1 MAGNTKKWSA
11 GKALY
16 VGSTD
21 PTYIPGKNVLDD
33 FVYDGLACINGPLVV
48 GTGPNPAPPHV
59 LPGAIESALVNI
71 LPRVPTLDNSLAETI
86 VNGLTSIINGD
97 YVGLTEAIE
106 EIAADVSGNVVG
118 TAQNITAL
126 RISSDGFGL
135 LPFPGI
141 GLEISA
147 PINNVIGGWAVEGF
161 SNVLGFQYM
170 EGIRNDFGFMF
181 KEGFTLN
188 ADAAWTTALDGVATG
203 SLLAQIKS
211 LVA

>member
-48 GTGPNPAPPHV
+48 GTGPNPVPPHV

-86 VNGLTSIINGD
+86 VSGLTSIITGD

-147 PINNVIGGWAVEGF
+147 PFNNVIGGWAVEGF
-161 SNVLGFQYM
+161 SNVIGFSFV
-170 EGIRNDFGFMF
+170 EGLENEFGF
-181 KEGFTLN
+181 KLHEGLTLN
-188 ADAAWTTALDGVATG
+188 ADYCFSASNDGFPSGV
-203 SLLAQIKS
+203 LKS
-211 LVA
+211 YIDSIA

>member
-21 PTYIPGKNVLDD
+21 PTYIPGKSVLDD

-71 LPRVPTLDNSLAETI
+71 LPRVPTLDNTLAETI
-86 VNGLTSIINGD
+86 VSGLTSIITGD
-97 YVGLTEAIE
+97 YVGITEAIE
-106 EIAADVSGNVVG
+106 EITADVASNVVG

-161 SNVLGFQYM
+161 SNVIGFSFV
-170 EGIRNDFGFMF
+170 EGLENEFGF
-181 KEGFTLN
+181 KLHGGLVLN
-188 ADAAWTTALDGVATG
+188 ADLCINSLSDGFPTGVLKSYIDSVA
-203 SLLAQIKS
+203 
-211 LVA
+211 

>member
-21 PTYIPGKNVLDD
+21 PTYIPGKSIVDD

-59 LPGAIESALVNI
+59 PPGAIESALVNI
-71 LPRVPTLDNSLAETI
+71 LPRVPTVENSLTEAI
-86 VNGLTSIINGD
+86 VQGLTSGITGD
-97 YVGLTEAIE
+97 FVGLTEAIE
-106 EIAADVSGNVVG
+106 EIAADVASNVVG

-135 LPFPGI
+135 VPFPGI
-141 GLEISA
+141 GLQISA
-147 PINNVIGGWAVEGF
+147 PFSNLFGGWSVEGF
-161 SNVLGFQYM
+161 SNVIGFSFV
-170 EGIRNDFGFMF
+170 EGLENEFGF
-181 KEGFTLN
+181 KLHEGMTLN
-188 ADAAWTTALDGVATG
+188 VDYCFSTANDGLPTG
-203 SLLAQIKS
+203 VLKAYIDSIA
-211 LVA
+211 